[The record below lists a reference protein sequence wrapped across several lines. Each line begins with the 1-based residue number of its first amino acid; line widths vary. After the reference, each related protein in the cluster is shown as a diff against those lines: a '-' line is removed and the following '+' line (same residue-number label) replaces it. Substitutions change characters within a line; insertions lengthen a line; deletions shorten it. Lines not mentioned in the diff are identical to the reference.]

1 MDLKESVIKTVST
14 YAKNDKNI
22 LSVYLLGSVNSGV
35 YRVDSDIDLAILM
48 KDRKPLPVLE
58 RVEIANQLTI
68 KLGRTVDLG
77 VITSKN
83 LIYASEAFF
92 KGDMIY
98 TTDQYQNDLIRCTLI
113 GLYYQLNIDRKEI
126 LDAYRA

>member
-14 YAKNDKNI
+14 YAKKYKNI
-22 LSVYLLGSVNSGV
+22 LSVYLLGSVNSGL
-35 YRVDSDIDLAILM
+35 YRDDSDIDLAIIF
-48 KDRKPLPVLE
+48 KDGVEVSVLE
-58 RVEIANQLTI
+58 RVDIGNQLSL
-68 KLGRTVDLG
+68 KLERSVDIG
-77 VITSKN
+77 IITSQN
-83 LIYASEAFF
+83 LIYASEALF

-98 TTDQYQNDLIRCTLI
+98 TADKDKNDLIRCTLI